1 MHSEGRSMEFIDTT
15 LVESSHPS
23 EGLRSIEVG
32 LLCVQQNPEDRPY
45 MSLVVP
51 ALRNDGALPTPKQ
64 P

>member
-15 LVESSHPS
+15 LVESRNPS

-32 LLCVQQNPEDRPY
+32 LSCVQQNPEDRPY

-51 ALRNDGALPTPKQ
+51 ALRNDGALPTLKQ